1 MGKYLIIGRYDT
13 EGAKGLI
20 AGGGSA
26 RREAVTAL
34 AESVGGSI
42 ESLYFAFG
50 EDDVFVICDM
60 PSDEAAAAI
69 GLTVGASGSVSLR
82 TVALLT
88 PEQIDAAAA
97 LSPAYTPPGG

>member
-1 MGKYLIIGRYDT
+1 MGKYLVIGRYDT

-26 RREAVTAL
+26 RREAVAAL

-88 PEQIDAAAA
+88 PEQIDAAAQ
-97 LSPAYTPPGG
+97 LSPAFTPPGS